1 MEADL
6 TAHSLTEPTP
16 SERAGTA
23 EAIAEPAAPR
33 LVRRVVCGYRL
44 GSLPGDWLQTW
55 RRLERVLQRAGF
67 NVRTT
72 LAPLENMPE
81 DTDVL
86 VVPPEL
92 REAARRAAAPGVRI
106 LITPAASAPGAF
118 ADLVK
123 RLEAGDGI
131 TAERLDPAGQ
141 QGPKIVRYRGST
153 RLD

>member
-1 MEADL
+1 MEADY
-6 TAHSLTEPTP
+6 TAHSLTELTP

-23 EAIAEPAAPR
+23 EAIAAPAAPR
-33 LVRRVVCGYRL
+33 VVRRVTCGYRL
-44 GSLPGDWLQTW
+44 GCLPGDWLQTW

-67 NVRTT
+67 NVKAT
-72 LAPLENMPE
+72 LAPLENLPE

-92 REAARRAAAPGVRI
+92 REAARRATAPGVHL
-106 LITPAASAPGAF
+106 LITSAASAPGAF

-123 RLEAGDGI
+123 RLEAGDDI
-131 TAERLDPAGQ
+131 SAERLDPAGQ

-153 RLD
+153 CLD

>member
-1 MEADL
+1 
-6 TAHSLTEPTP
+6 
-16 SERAGTA
+16 
-23 EAIAEPAAPR
+23 
-33 LVRRVVCGYRL
+33 
-44 GSLPGDWLQTW
+44 
-55 RRLERVLQRAGF
+55 VLQRAGF